1 MTAPVFRDDEGKPL
15 PGIAPVAMQQGNY
28 LADLIEK
35 EIKGKPRKPFKYRD
49 KGQMATIGRSKAITE
64 FGIMRLTGFPA
75 WVAWLL
81 VHIYYLAGFKNRFLV
96 VSQWAWS
103 YLTFRRGSRLILE
116 KKWRFYNGED

>member
-1 MTAPVFRDDEGKPL
+1 
-15 PGIAPVAMQQGNY
+15 
-28 LADLIEK
+28 
-35 EIKGKPRKPFKYRD
+35 
-49 KGQMATIGRSKAITE
+49 MATIGRSKAITE